1 MPCRPFPG
9 ASPTCLW
16 PARGGYTDSLFLP
29 FARLR
34 LITFLP
40 PLVAIRTRKPC
51 VRFLLVL
58 LNVVN
63 VFFIFFAPVRF
74 NKPRYKP

>member
-9 ASPTCLW
+9 ASPTSLW

-34 LITFLP
+34 LRTSLP
-40 PLVAIRTRKPC
+40 PLVAILTRKPW

-58 LNVVN
+58 LKVVN
-63 VFFIFFAPVRF
+63 VFFIVCAPVLI
-74 NKPRYKP
+74 NEL